1 MTINKISLDFYFTNC
16 TLDSEN
22 CKYWIKLN
30 ENTLDYCLVCKVT
43 MDDNKKLENRYDIC
57 TINKSFISSFDLY
70 EDANE
75 DFIIRI
81 SVSGREHDIIIPFQ
95 DSEKAYNIYLQIK
108 DWNDSHP

>member
-1 MTINKISLDFYFTNC
+1 MTTTKINLDFYFSNC
-16 TLDSEN
+16 TLESQT

-30 ENTLDYCLVCKVT
+30 DNTLDYCLVCQVR
-43 MDDNKKLENRYDIC
+43 MDDTNKLENRFDIC

-81 SVSGREHDIIIPFQ
+81 SISGRENDLIIPFE
-95 DSEKAYNIYLQIK
+95 DSKKAYNVYLQIK
-108 DWNDSHP
+108 DWNDK